1 MVSSA
6 GLRGEPGRGPVV
18 APLEP
23 NDPDF
28 IDAWR
33 LVGRLGMGGMGVVYL
48 GRDPGGASA
57 AIKVI
62 NPGLAGDQAFRE
74 RFGIEVAYARRVA
87 PSCTAR
93 VLDHGESDGLP
104 YLVTEYIDGPALND
118 YVDDHGV
125 FQPGALRGLAAGVA
139 TALSAI
145 HAVGLVHRDLKPGNV
160 LLAAD
165 GPRVID
171 FGVARALDS
180 HPPLTETGFVI
191 GSRGYVAPEL
201 LSGEPVGTAADVFA
215 WGVLVAYAA
224 TGRNPF
230 GTGSVEE
237 MAACARRAEYD
248 LSGVP
253 SDLVPILRAAL
264 DPDPARRPTADDLVV
279 RLVGDQAPRE
289 TTGEFIRRHWPLGPT
304 SPDDTVVDPPA
315 TPGGTSQIGPGRAPQ
330 GPPEHRESAGRRGPI
345 GGRLQSRL
353 QYVDYRGRNV
363 RVALAGVAMLT
374 LAVGL
379 MLPPGSGAHHL
390 AYRVILG
397 VCGAAVA
404 LSLWSGIG
412 AGRGRS
418 VLAVPGTVIA
428 AAIGLAGVHL
438 LPPAPLS
445 SDGTLRVGVKGDQPG
460 TGFQLPGVYKKEHD
474 KYRGFDVTVAHMA
487 ANALDKKPEFGTLRS
502 FERPYA
508 FGGPDPLDIVV
519 ATFSINRE
527 RVEGSGFE
535 PGVDFVGP
543 YAKTPTGFLVR
554 KNSPFLRGD
563 LDRQK
568 GRVCT
573 WGGTTSENILV
584 DAEFKRIKVMRD
596 AGDCVEGL
604 RDGYIN
610 AVFSDELLLRGF
622 AKKHPDLE
630 VVTSGEVGIRGDAQ
644 LYGIALEKGHEREC
658 HKIKEALKSFVAS
671 SEWEEEFNKS
681 FSSSPQ
687 ELSPG
692 AYRPSAAEIEKYSC
706 RDDIDV

>member
-1 MVSSA
+1 MSSA
-6 GLRGEPGRGPVV
+6 DLRGGPGRGPV
-18 APLEP
+18 ATPLETG
-23 NDPDF
+23 DPAS
-28 IDAWR
+28 IGTWR
-33 LVGRLGMGGMGVVYL
+33 LVGRLGKGGMGVVYL
-48 GRDPGGASA
+48 GRSPGGAPG

-62 NPGLAGDQAFRE
+62 NPELAGDQAFRE

-87 PSCTAR
+87 PSYTAR

-125 FQPGALRGLAAGVA
+125 FESGALRGLAAGVA

-191 GSRGYVAPEL
+191 GSRGYVAPEVAF
-201 LSGEPVGTAADVFA
+201 GEPVGTAADVFA
-215 WGVLVAYAA
+215 WGVLAAYAA
-224 TGRNPF
+224 TGRNPY

-237 MAACARRAEYD
+237 MVACARRAEYD

-253 SDLVPILRAAL
+253 HDLGPVLRAAL
-264 DPDPARRPTADDLVV
+264 DPDPARRPSADDLIV

-289 TTGEFIRRHWPLGPT
+289 TTGEFIRRNWPPGPT
-304 SPDDTVVDPPA
+304 PPDDTAVDPP
-315 TPGGTSQIGPGRAPQ
+315 PPSGGTSVIGPGHAPLDPPDHPGPVGRA
-330 GPPEHRESAGRRGPI
+330 GPI
-345 GGRLQSRL
+345 GGRLLSQ
-353 QYVDYRGRNV
+353 VDVGGRNLQ
-363 RVALAGVAMLT
+363 VALAGLAMLT
-374 LAVGL
+374 LAAGL
-379 MLPPGSGAHHL
+379 LLPPGSGAPTL
-390 AYRVILG
+390 AYRLILG

-412 AGRGRS
+412 AGQGRS
-418 VLAVPGTVIA
+418 VLAIPVTVIVA
-428 AAIGLAGVHL
+428 VIGLVGVHL
-438 LPPAPLS
+438 LPPAPLA
-445 SDGTLRVGVKGDQPG
+445 SDDTLRIGVKGDQHG
-460 TGFQLPGVYKKEHD
+460 TGFELPEPYKKELD
-474 KYRGFDVTVAHMA
+474 RYKGFDVTVAHMA
-487 ANALDKKPEFGTLRS
+487 ANALGKKADFETLRS

-508 FGGPDPLDIVV
+508 FGGPEPLDIVV
-519 ATFSINRE
+519 ATFSIKRE

-543 YAKTPTGFLVR
+543 YAKTPTAFLVR
-554 KNSPFLRGD
+554 DDSPFLHGGLD
-563 LDRQK
+563 LQK

-573 WGGTTSENILV
+573 WGGTTSEGILV
-584 DAEFKRIKVMRD
+584 EAGFEKVKVMRD

-622 AKKHPDLE
+622 AKKHPESE
-630 VVTSGEVGIRGDAQ
+630 VVTSKQVGISGDVQ
-644 LYGIALEKGHEREC
+644 LYGIALQKGHEGEC
-658 HKIKEALKSFVAS
+658 NKIKEALKKFVAS
-671 SEWEEEFNKS
+671 PKWEEEFDRW
-681 FSSSPQ
+681 FSSPPQ
-687 ELSPG
+687 ALSPRG
-692 AYRPSAAEIEKYSC
+692 YRPSAEEIERNSC
-706 RDDIDV
+706 RDDIDT

>member
-1 MVSSA
+1 MSSV

-23 NDPDF
+23 DDPAF
-28 IDAWR
+28 IDTWR
-33 LVGRLGMGGMGVVYL
+33 LVGRLGKGGMGVVYL
-48 GRDPGGASA
+48 GQSPGGASA

-62 NPGLAGDQAFRE
+62 NPVLAGDRAFRE

-139 TALSAI
+139 AALNAI

-180 HPPLTETGFVI
+180 HPPLTGTGFLI

-201 LSGEPVGTAADVFA
+201 ASGERAGTAADVFA

-230 GTGSVEE
+230 GDGSVEE
-237 MAACARRAEYD
+237 MAACARRAGYD

-253 SDLVPILRAAL
+253 RDLVPILQAAL
-264 DPDPARRPTADDLVV
+264 DPDPARRPTADDLIG
-279 RLVGDQAPRE
+279 RLVGDQVPPE
-289 TTGEFIRRHWPLGPT
+289 TPGAFVRRNWPPGPA

-315 TPGGTSQIGPGRAPQ
+315 ASGGWMP
-330 GPPEHRESAGRRGPI
+330 RRVGY
-345 GGRLQSRL
+345 GGRNLQI
-353 QYVDYRGRNV
+353 
-363 RVALAGVAMLT
+363 ALAGLAMLT
-374 LAVGL
+374 LALGL
-379 MLPPGSGAHHL
+379 VLPPGSGAPDL
-390 AYRVILG
+390 AYRLILG

-412 AGRGRS
+412 GGQGKAAR
-418 VLAVPGTVIA
+418 AVPATVIVA
-428 AAIGLAGVHL
+428 AAGLVGVHL

-445 SDGTLRVGVKGDQPG
+445 SNGTVRIGVKGDQPG
-460 TGFQLPGVYKKEHD
+460 TGFEEPDTYQRKD
-474 KYRGFDVTVAHMA
+474 KNKGFDIEVAKMA
-487 ANALDKKPEFGTLRS
+487 AEALGKKPSFRTLRS

-508 FGGPDPLDIVV
+508 FGGPAPLHLVV
-519 ATFSINRE
+519 ATFSINGE
-527 RVEGSGFE
+527 RAEGSGFE

-543 YAKTPTGFLVR
+543 YAKTPTAFLVR
-554 KNSPFLRGD
+554 DDFPD
-563 LDRQK
+563 LHPGADLQK
-568 GRVCT
+568 GQVCT
-573 WGGTTSENILV
+573 WGGTTSEGILR
-584 DAEFKRIKVMRD
+584 DAGFEKIEVMRD
-596 AGDCVEGL
+596 AKDCVDGL
-604 RDGYIN
+604 KAGDN
-610 AVFSDELLLRGF
+610 QAVFSDELLLRGF
-622 AKKHPDLE
+622 AKADPELE
-630 VVTSGEVGIRGDAQ
+630 VVTSKKVGVDDEMQ
-644 LYGIALEKGHEREC
+644 LYGIALGKGHRKEC
-658 HKIKEALKSFVAS
+658 GQIKEALKKFVAS
-671 SEWEEEFNKS
+671 SAWKEEFDKW
-681 FSSSPQ
+681 FSTSPQ
-687 ELSPG
+687 ALSPN
-692 AYRPSAAEIEKYSC
+692 AYRPSAEEIEKNSC